1 MSFNFLRCHY
11 PELLQH
17 MRAQG
22 YSERFI
28 HDYEIVIKFVL
39 SHAGLF
45 EWDSYDDVYETYK
58 AEELSSKTL
67 TKYAGILGTLKQFEV
82 NHVLPVHGHRDS
94 ILKKDKYSSLV
105 DDFRI
110 PIDIFIQEQRK
121 IGNKESTI
129 SSVRKIGVSFF
140 FSMQQRG
147 CLTISSIKEN
157 DVLSYFKTE
166 NGTTRCGSATSNFL
180 GRIIRAG
187 FQWRQE
193 KCKTL
198 LNYLPQIPKSKKNIQ
213 YLKDDEIAKIRG
225 ILDDPDSGLSLR
237 DRAVCTTLLFTGL
250 RRGDVAELKFDDIDW
265 ENDTITVFQEKTG
278 NTVFI
283 PLLPILGNVIFDYI
297 QHERPNIEDPHLFL
311 STRYS
316 TPGSLMTGTAVGGIV
331 RKVFGKAGI
340 RQAQGDRKNPHLFR
354 HHMAV
359 TMLEN
364 GIPQP
369 VITKALGHTSP
380 ASIVSYL
387 SADFVHLK
395 SCALSIEAYPAPEE
409 VFEL

>member
-1 MSFNFLRCHY
+1 MFFKFLRCHY

-17 MRAQG
+17 MRAQD
-22 YSERFI
+22 YSESFI
-28 HDYEIVIKFVL
+28 HDYEIVILYVL
-39 SHAGLF
+39 RHSELF
-45 EWDSYDDVYETYK
+45 KWGSYDDVYETYK
-58 AEELSSKTL
+58 AEELSCRTL
-67 TKYAGILGTLKQFEV
+67 TKYAGILGTLKQFEI

-94 ILKKDKYSSLV
+94 LLKEDKYSSLV

-110 PIDIFIQEQRK
+110 LIGIFIQKQKK

-129 SSVRKIGVSFF
+129 NSVRKIGVSFF

-166 NGTTRCGSATSNFL
+166 NGTIRCGSATSNFL
-180 GRIIRAG
+180 GRIIRGG
-187 FQWRQE
+187 FQWRPDE
-193 KCKTL
+193 CKTL

-225 ILDDPDSGLSLR
+225 VIDDPDSGLSLR
-237 DRAVCTTLLFTGL
+237 DRAVCTTLMFTGL
-250 RRGDVAELKFDDIDW
+250 RRGDVAELKFGDIDW
-265 ENDTITVFQEKTG
+265 ENDTITVHQKKTG
-278 NTVFI
+278 NTIFI

-297 QHERPNIEDPHLFL
+297 QQERPKIEDPHIFL

-316 TPGSLMTGTAVGGIV
+316 TPGSLMTGTAVGSII
-331 RKVFGKAGI
+331 RKVFSKAGI
-340 RQAQGDRKNPHLFR
+340 RQVQGDRKNPHLFR

-359 TMLEN
+359 TMLKN
-364 GIPQP
+364 GVPQP
-369 VITKALGHTSP
+369 VITQALGHTSP
-380 ASIVSYL
+380 TSIESYL

-395 SCALSIEAYPAPEE
+395 SCALSIEAYPAPKE